1 MEWVVIMDNHL
12 KMIPVSKIFSDVHY
26 EVPIYQRNYAWDSD
40 QIEQLIEDIRS
51 TKNDYFLGNLIV
63 NQKENNVY
71 EVIDGQQRL
80 TTLFLL
86 ERYLGIAFA
95 NDALRFEA
103 RDKANRTLA
112 TLPNTNQLTDE
123 LQSSEIK
130 EGYKIIDDYFEKT
143 GLKAEKE
150 KIIKRLEKVNLIR
163 VQVPAKI
170 DLNHYFE
177 IMNTRGEQ
185 LELHEIAKANILAKI
200 SSPEAKKIASD
211 IWEYCSNMDSYIQM
225 NYPKDKRDQ
234 IFSKDWSSL
243 SEQIVDFDSLIGCY
257 QNETVNEEI
266 FTLEEIL
273 SGKGL
278 PKNQSVSNDNTE
290 NERFESI
297 ISFPNFLLQV
307 NEAISRSNADD
318 DSSLDDKNFLIN
330 LQNNWAD
337 ELSAKHFLF
346 MLLKARV
353 IFDKYVLKREFA
365 RDYKETGKWS
375 LQKLEKYRDART
387 DKPKYIGTFG
397 GDEDNKNR
405 QIRTLQSALRITYTS
420 PKTMHWISLVLSS
433 YFNDENAN
441 VLKILESY
449 AQSKVDAAEY
459 ETASGFGFERI
470 VFTYLD
476 YLIYRDGY
484 SFNGHEIIRPLSSD
498 WQFQF
503 RSSIEHFYPQ
513 NPTELPPWENDDSN
527 CFGNLALITV
537 SGNSTF
543 NNATPV
549 GKASSNPGII
559 TQSLKLKIMA
569 EMMRQNN
576 NIWDQKLAHI
586 HQDEMFNILV
596 SQKE

>member
-1 MEWVVIMDNHL
+1 M
-12 KMIPVSKIFSDVHY
+12 
-26 EVPIYQRNYAWDSD
+26 
-40 QIEQLIEDIRS
+40 
-51 TKNDYFLGNLIV
+51 
-63 NQKENNVY
+63 
-71 EVIDGQQRL
+71 
-80 TTLFLL
+80 
-86 ERYLGIAFA
+86 
-95 NDALRFEA
+95 
-103 RDKANRTLA
+103 
-112 TLPNTNQLTDE
+112 
-123 LQSSEIK
+123 
-130 EGYKIIDDYFEKT
+130 
-143 GLKAEKE
+143 
-150 KIIKRLEKVNLIR
+150 
-163 VQVPAKI
+163 
-170 DLNHYFE
+170 
-177 IMNTRGEQ
+177 
-185 LELHEIAKANILAKI
+185 
-200 SSPEAKKIASD
+200 
-211 IWEYCSNMDSYIQM
+211 
-225 NYPKDKRDQ
+225 
-234 IFSKDWSSL
+234 
-243 SEQIVDFDSLIGCY
+243 
-257 QNETVNEEI
+257 
-266 FTLEEIL
+266 
-273 SGKGL
+273 
-278 PKNQSVSNDNTE
+278 
-290 NERFESI
+290 
-297 ISFPNFLLQV
+297 
-307 NEAISRSNADD
+307 
-318 DSSLDDKNFLIN
+318 
-330 LQNNWAD
+330 
-337 ELSAKHFLF
+337 SAKHFLF

-365 RDYKETGKWS
+365 RDYKESGKWS

>member
-1 MEWVVIMDNHL
+1 MDNHL
-12 KMIPVSKIFSDVHY
+12 IMIPVSRIFSNVHY

-40 QIEQLIEDIRS
+40 QIEQLIEDIMS
-51 TKNDYFLGNLIV
+51 TDDDYFLGNLIV
-63 NQKENNVY
+63 NQKDNNVY

-86 ERYLGIAFA
+86 ERYLGIAIA

-103 RDKANRTLA
+103 RDKSNRTLA

-123 LQSSEIK
+123 LLSSEIK

-143 GLKAEKE
+143 GLKEEKE
-150 KIIKRLEKVNLIR
+150 SFIKRLDKVNLIR
-163 VQVPAKI
+163 VQVPDKI

-278 PKNQSVSNDNTE
+278 PKNQFVSNDNTE

-397 GDEDNKNR
+397 GDEDNRNR

-433 YFNDENAN
+433 YFNDENAD
-441 VLKILESY
+441 VLEILENY
-449 AQSKVDAAEY
+449 AQSKVDATGY
-459 ETASGFGFERI
+459 KDASGFGFERI

-484 SFNGHEIIRPLSSD
+484 SYNGQEIIRPLSSD

-513 NPTELPPWENDDSN
+513 HPTELSPWADADLN

-549 GKASSNPGII
+549 GKASTNPGII
-559 TQSLKLKIMA
+559 AQSLKLKIMA

-586 HQDEMFNILV
+586 HQNEMFNILV